1 MSGYPQQ
8 NYGNGGYPQQQ
19 YPQQQYT
26 QQPPGYFVQST
37 PPAPMSSQPL
47 TAQPYLPPPPYA
59 YVAPQQYAQ
68 QSPPMMAQHTTA
80 SNIPPPPP
88 GCAPNMAQMSQGY
101 SQQGYSNGPQRNPNL
116 WDNDGGVNFGL

>member
-1 MSGYPQQ
+1 MCDQVKLNNRQVILNRTMAMEAIHSSNTLNNSIP
-8 NYGNGGYPQQQ
+8 NNLLDI
-19 YPQQQYT
+19 
-26 QQPPGYFVQST
+26 
-37 PPAPMSSQPL
+37 AP
-47 TAQPYLPPPPYA
+47 
-59 YVAPQQYAQ
+59 PQQYAQ
-68 QSPPMMAQHTTA
+68 QSPPMMVQHTTA